1 MQPPDSNDVFDKLR
15 HAVAQTGSGLP
26 IHKEEEPPAQPQPPP
41 SYDAPESVDLAAA
54 RNRLSQAIT
63 EGERAAAPPPAAE
76 APPETPSPHPPA
88 EAIEDALARVLASPE
103 TLRQKPVY
111 NPVLPRARRRRR
123 PDGNREDRR
132 GDLRSLALL
141 ALGVLALLGGGAL
154 LAHRSGW
161 HPKGDSPASLKMV
174 GGDETL
180 LQAMREGHVKILEPP
195 PAGGPSE
202 IDLREAAK
210 AAVAAHYAAMP
221 LAADLRPRIASL
233 RLIARQPTKDPWQW
247 QVLMSVSVRVA
258 PEDAKTPP
266 PQLETGPPDQKGAKM
281 IELPQDAGAAG
292 APPPVPFI
300 NAPIGPVI
308 DATGAQIPLSLPNG
322 PNAPV
327 SGGNR
332 ILDKPAA
339 PQPRWVS
346 VSWSGER
353 WVIGDYE
360 FD

>member
-15 HAVAQTGSGLP
+15 HAVAKSGSGLP
-26 IHKEEEPPAQPQPPP
+26 IHKEEDPPPPKPEPPP
-41 SYDAPESVDLAAA
+41 SYGADATLDLETA
-54 RNRLSQAIT
+54 RGRLNQAIS
-63 EGERAAAPPPAAE
+63 ESQRAALPPPAPE
-76 APPETPSPHPPA
+76 PPAAAAPPA
-88 EAIEDALARVLASPE
+88 EAIEDALARLLAQPGP
-103 TLRQKPVY
+103 LQHPVF
-111 NPVLPRARRRRR
+111 NPVLPRARRRR
-123 PDGNREDRR
+123 PDSTREERR
-132 GDLRSLALL
+132 RDLRSLALL
-141 ALGVLALLGGGAL
+141 VLGVAALLGGGAL
-154 LAHRSGW
+154 VAGKAGW
-161 HPKGDSPASLKMV
+161 HPKGDTPASLKLA

-180 LQAMREGHVKILEPP
+180 LQALRAGHVKILEPP

-300 NAPIGPVI
+300 SAPIGPEI
-308 DATGAQIPLSLPNG
+308 DATGAQVPLSLPGG
-322 PNAPV
+322 PNTPV

-332 ILDKPAA
+332 IIDKPAT